1 MGMLVGFEREP
12 ASKDVGIRTFGLM
25 ASIGTLSILISPA
38 YGPIAMAGVIVLIGL
53 LNARSLI
60 ANHSLEITTSAALLV
75 TYLLGVLVGL
85 GHTFTPVAAAILM
98 TLLLAWK
105 VELQRGEQPSAR
117 ADLQQPAPCGCC

>member
-1 MGMLVGFEREP
+1 MTVDTLGRFPPDEIAIKIALTLAVGMLVGFEREP
-12 ASKDVGIRTFGLM
+12 ASKDVGIRTFGLT
-25 ASIGTLSILISPA
+25 ALIGTLSILISPA
-38 YGPIAMAGVIVLIGL
+38 YVPIAMAGVI
-53 LNARSLI
+53 
-60 ANHSLEITTSAALLV
+60 
-75 TYLLGVLVGL
+75 VLVGL